1 VPDIASVMSS
11 TTVKTWV
18 QTLGLQLVSG
28 FAAALALGGALLFV
42 IFTFFS
48 YLNLYTNLYSD
59 IQGRI
64 QFLSEVY
71 HNQGL
76 ERLTEIVSR
85 QGFSDDSADVLYFL
99 EVKSTEPTALAP
111 SFTYRDSTVG
121 LFRFLLQGLDSR
133 DDAERKMLVESKAL
147 NPDLMLTVGRFY
159 QDEFYAM
166 TYLIGKVAMVIA
178 VFWLGAMLTTTI
190 ATYRALMGTHRI
202 GQELRGIMRQ
212 NLEGRLRPDTVT
224 PYLKEL
230 VDVGNEMLE
239 HVALSLQ
246 GVRSVSDN
254 IAHDLRTPL
263 TRLRNKL
270 TQLKPRVPR
279 EYESTIDELLTDC
292 DDLLASFNA
301 LLRIS
306 MLEAG
311 SQIRSDGKQV
321 SLRVVLQD
329 VVEMYEPV
337 AHDAGVLLDFQAE
350 YVEQINGETDL
361 LGQMFANIIDN
372 AIKFTPSGGVI
383 KLRLERFGLEQLR
396 VSISDNGVGIPE
408 AERKQVFR
416 RFYRGEPSRSEHK
429 GHGLGLSLVQAI
441 AFYHRANVELKDNN
455 PGLRVQV
462 YFPLALKDATSL
474 ALNRVQA

>member
-1 VPDIASVMSS
+1 MNSANI
-11 TTVKTWV
+11 KTLV
-18 QTLGLQLVSG
+18 QTIGSQLVSG
-28 FAAALALGGALLFV
+28 FAVVLAFGGMLLFSIFALFSYMNLYAALH
-42 IFTFFS
+42 
-48 YLNLYTNLYSD
+48 SD
-59 IQGRI
+59 IEGRTL
-64 QFLSEVY
+64 FLTEVY
-71 HNQGL
+71 HSQGL
-76 ERLTEIVSR
+76 DRLTEIVGR

-99 EVKSTEPTALAP
+99 ETTSSETSALAP
-111 SFTYRDSTVG
+111 TFSYRDTVG
-121 LFRFLLQGLDSR
+121 SRLDFVLNSIYPSNN
-133 DDAERKMLVESKAL
+133 AERKMFAETKAL

-159 QDEFYAM
+159 QDEFDAIN
-166 TYLIGKVAMVIA
+166 YLIGRVAMVIA
-178 VFWLGAMLTTTI
+178 VFWLCAMLTTGV
-190 ATYRALMGTHRI
+190 ATHRALMGTHRI
-202 GQELRGIMRQ
+202 GKELRAIMQQ
-212 NLEGRLRPDTVT
+212 NLDGRLRRDSAS
-224 PYLKEL
+224 PYLKDL

-279 EYESTIDELLTDC
+279 EHESTIEELLSDC

-311 SQIRSDGKQV
+311 SQIRSDGKRV

-337 AHDAGVLLDFQAE
+337 AHDTGVLLDFQAE
-350 YVEQINGETDL
+350 YVEQISGETDL

-383 KLRLERFGLEQLR
+383 QIRLERFGAEQLR
-396 VSISDNGVGIPE
+396 VSISDSGIGIPE

-441 AFYHRANVELKDNN
+441 AFYHRASIELKDNN
-455 PGLRVQV
+455 PGLRVQL
-462 YFPLALKDATSL
+462 YFPLAPSES
-474 ALNRVQA
+474 R

>member
-1 VPDIASVMSS
+1 MNNG
-11 TTVKTWV
+11 TVKAWV
-18 QTLGLQLVSG
+18 QTLGLQLLSG

-42 IFTFFS
+42 IFALFS
-48 YLNLYTNLYSD
+48 YMNLYSTLHSD
-59 IQGRI
+59 VQGRV

-71 HNQGL
+71 HTQGL
-76 ERLTEIVSR
+76 ERLTEIVGR

-99 EVKSTEPTALAP
+99 EMKSAETSALAP
-111 SFTYRDSTVG
+111 AFAYRDDTLG
-121 LFRFLLQGLDSR
+121 LVQFLLQGLYWTNETER
-133 DDAERKMLVESKAL
+133 RMFAETESL
-147 NPDLMLTVGRFY
+147 NPELRLTVGRFY
-159 QDEFYAM
+159 QDEFDAIN
-166 TYLIGKVAMVIA
+166 YLVGKVAMVIA
-178 VFWLGAMLTTTI
+178 VFWLFAMLTTTV
-190 ATYRALMGTHRI
+190 ATHRALMGTHRI
-202 GQELRGIMRQ
+202 GTELRAIMQ
-212 NLEGRLRPDTVT
+212 KNLEGRLPRDAVT
-224 PYLKEL
+224 PYLKDL
-230 VDVGNEMLE
+230 VDVGNEMLD
-239 HVALSLQ
+239 HVAMSLQ

-270 TQLKPRVPR
+270 TQLKPRVPK
-279 EYESTIDELLTDC
+279 EYESTIDELLSDC

-311 SQIRSDGKQV
+311 SQIRTDAKQV

-337 AHDAGVLLDFQAE
+337 AHDTGVLIDFQAE

-383 KLRLERFGLEQLR
+383 QIRLERFGAEQIR
-396 VSISDNGVGIPE
+396 VSIADSGVGIPE

-416 RFYRGEPSRSEHK
+416 RFYRGEPSRGEHK

-441 AFYHRANVELKDNN
+441 AFYHRASIELKDNN
-455 PGLRVQV
+455 PGLRVQI
-462 YFPLALKDATSL
+462 YFPLALDATRSL
-474 ALNRVQA
+474 APDRAQA

>member
-1 VPDIASVMSS
+1 MNSSLIIA
-11 TTVKTWV
+11 WV
-18 QTLGLQLVSG
+18 LTLRVHLLSR
-28 FAAALALGGALLFV
+28 FSLALAAVGGLLFIV
-42 IFTFFS
+42 LTFFS
-48 YLNLYTNLYSD
+48 YSNLYTQLNSD
-59 IQGRI
+59 IHGRI

-71 HNQGL
+71 HNHGL
-76 ERLTEIVSR
+76 ERLTDIVAR
-85 QGFSDDSADVLYFL
+85 QGYSDDSADVLYFL
-99 EVKSTEPTALAP
+99 EFKFADTSALAP
-111 SFTYRDSTVG
+111 AVVYRETATG
-121 LFRFLLQGLDSR
+121 PIQFLWQGLGSNTDN
-133 DDAERKMLVESKAL
+133 DHKMLAETKAL
-147 NPDLMLTVGRFY
+147 NPGLMLTVGRFY
-159 QDEFYAM
+159 QKEFDAIN
-166 TYLIGKVAMVIA
+166 YLIGNVALVIA
-178 VFWLGAMLTTTI
+178 VFWLGAMVTTSV
-190 ATYRALMGTHRI
+190 ATHRALMGTHRI
-202 GQELRGIMRQ
+202 SKELRAIMRQ
-212 NLEGRLRPDTVT
+212 NLERRLQPETVT
-224 PYLKEL
+224 PYLKDL

-270 TQLKPRVPR
+270 TQLKPQVPR
-279 EYESTIDELLTDC
+279 EYESTIDELLSDC
-292 DDLLASFNA
+292 DDLLGSFNA

-311 SQIRSDGKQV
+311 SQIRGDAKKV

-329 VVEMYEPV
+329 VVDMYEPV

-350 YVEQINGETDL
+350 YVDQINGETDL

-372 AIKFTPSGGVI
+372 AIKFTASGGLI
-383 KLRLERFGLEQLR
+383 QIRLERFGPEQLS
-396 VSISDNGVGIPE
+396 VSIADSGIGIPQ

-455 PGLRVQV
+455 PGLRVEV
-462 YFPLALKDATSL
+462 YFPLAI
-474 ALNRVQA
+474 

>member
-1 VPDIASVMSS
+1 M
-11 TTVKTWV
+11 
-18 QTLGLQLVSG
+18 
-28 FAAALALGGALLFV
+28 ALAAMGVVLFLVFALV
-42 IFTFFS
+42 T
-48 YLNLYTNLYSD
+48 YTNLYSNLRAD
-59 IQGRI
+59 VEGRT

-76 ERLTEIVSR
+76 ERLTEIVGR
-85 QGFSDDSADVLYFL
+85 QSFSDDSAEVLYFL
-99 EVKSTEPTALAP
+99 EMNSSELSGLAP
-111 SFTYRDSTVG
+111 TFTYQDSAMG
-121 LFRFLLQGLDSR
+121 SMHFMLQGLGSGADTGPR
-133 DDAERKMLVESKAL
+133 MFAETMAL
-147 NPDLMLTVGRFY
+147 NTDLMLTVGRFY
-159 QDEFYAM
+159 QNELSAIN
-166 TYLIGKVAMVIA
+166 YLLGKVAMMIA
-178 VFWLGAMLTTTI
+178 VFWMGAILTTTV
-190 ATYRALMGTHRI
+190 ATHRALMSSHRI
-202 GQELRGIMRQ
+202 GRELRTIMQ
-212 NLEGRLRPDTVT
+212 NNLEGRLQPATTT
-224 PYLKEL
+224 PYLKDL

-270 TQLKPRVPR
+270 TQLKPRVPVQ
-279 EYESTIDELLTDC
+279 YEATIDELLSDC
-292 DDLLASFNA
+292 DDLLGSFNA

-311 SQIRSDGKQV
+311 SQIRNDAKQV

-361 LGQMFANIIDN
+361 LGQMFANVIDN

-383 KLRLERFGLEQLR
+383 LIRLERFGAEQLR
-396 VSISDNGVGIPE
+396 VSIADSGIGIPE
-408 AERKQVFR
+408 SERKQVFR

-441 AFYHRANVELKDNN
+441 AFYHRANIELKDNS
-455 PGLRVQV
+455 PGLKVNV
-462 YFPLALKDATSL
+462 YFPLVVSGSQPVV
-474 ALNRVQA
+474 LNQARV